1 MQTLKIARPKSG
13 RQAAPLETRR
23 DLRRYGIIADDLTG
37 ATDVAAA
44 FANCGFA
51 AAVAFAPRSLRSLD
65 AQVVALST
73 HSRHDNS
80 ADARRKVRQ
89 ACARLLDGGWPV
101 TYKKLDST
109 VQGNVVAEVE
119 AARSAGGFTTALV
132 CPANPAQGRS
142 VRGGVLHVRGGD
154 TVNLPE
160 RFRVQGLTEFGSV
173 ASPISAAKVI
183 RAIGQRHRFILAD
196 ATSERDL
203 ACLAGV
209 ALGSK
214 HRVLLA
220 GSAGLAG
227 EFGKLLKRRAPARRN
242 PNDRH
247 PPART
252 GEQAPRNTLIV
263 TGSNNPVTER
273 QLEKLIRKTRTAAF
287 ELNRLTPR
295 DAAFALA
302 SGRNVIIRV
311 RVHRQ
316 PDRLI
321 LRQLSALGHL
331 FRARLVG
338 SLLLTGGDT
347 ALLVCRCLRPRAIA
361 ISGEIIPGLA
371 WGKFIGG
378 RADGLTVCTK
388 PGGFGG
394 EQGIVRAVEFLA
406 KVGAGRTPAFRLP
419 LPRVWTF

>member
-1 MQTLKIARPKSG
+1 
-13 RQAAPLETRR
+13 
-23 DLRRYGIIADDLTG
+23 
-37 ATDVAAA
+37 
-44 FANCGFA
+44 
-51 AAVAFAPRSLRSLD
+51 
-65 AQVVALST
+65 
-73 HSRHDNS
+73 
-80 ADARRKVRQ
+80 
-89 ACARLLDGGWPV
+89 
-101 TYKKLDST
+101 
-109 VQGNVVAEVE
+109 
-119 AARSAGGFTTALV
+119 
-132 CPANPAQGRS
+132 
-142 VRGGVLHVRGGD
+142 VRGGD

-209 ALGSK
+209 ALWSK

-227 EFGKLLKRRAPARRN
+227 ELAKLLKRRAPARRN
-242 PNDRH
+242 PNGRH

-252 GEQAPRNTLIV
+252 GEQARRNTLIV

-321 LRQLSALGHL
+321 LRQLSALGPL

-361 ISGEIIPGLA
+361 IRGEIIPGLA
-371 WGKFIGG
+371 WGKVH
-378 RADGLTVCTK
+378 RRPSRRPDGLH
-388 PGGFGG
+388 
-394 EQGIVRAVEFLA
+394 QARRVR
-406 KVGAGRTPAFRLP
+406 R
-419 LPRVWTF
+419 